1 MCIYF
6 NKIKLAKMK
15 RNLFGL
21 LVLLSSLALFGQK
34 NKESITDELNTK
46 KLILIEKNR
55 IKDSLTDELNNIY
68 KQGYINGFSVAI
80 VNQNKTLYQKGIG
93 FSDKK
98 NKKVYTEN
106 TIQNIAS
113 ISKTFIGI
121 ALLKAQELGKLDLD
135 DPINKFLPFEVK
147 NPYYQDI
154 PITIRHLATHTS
166 TIMDTDYYDGK
177 SYILKD
183 KQSISNNKLV
193 ELNEKFNSPDS
204 HISMI
209 NYLNNVLTTNSKWYK
224 KEGFLKNK
232 PGEIFNYSNVGA
244 TLAAAIL
251 EKATG
256 EKFDKFTTKYILN
269 PLGMLDSGWSF
280 EDIDFSKHSKLYS
293 SPDTELPFY
302 CLITYP
308 DGGFITS
315 VNDLSKYLTELIK
328 GYSGKGI
335 ILKKESYKELFKE
348 QLKADNF
355 THRETEGFDDE
366 YNTGIFMGFSPNGY
380 VGHTGGDPG
389 VSSFMFFNPKS
400 KLGRIV
406 IINTDIGD
414 EGYKQFA
421 AIWNVLGKYES
432 KMNSEELWK

>member
-1 MCIYF
+1 MK
-6 NKIKLAKMK
+6 KITLI
-15 RNLFGL
+15 L
-21 LVLLSSLALFGQK
+21 LVGILFSCQEK
-34 NKESITDELNTK
+34 PNTK
-46 KLILIEKNR
+46 KLNSNENNV
-55 IKDSLTDELNNIY
+55 IKDSLTDELNEIY
-68 KQGYINGFSVAI
+68 KQGHINGFSVTI
-80 VNQNKTLYQKGIG
+80 VNQNKTLYQKGVG

-98 NKKVYTEN
+98 NNKPYTEN

-135 DPINKFLPFEVK
+135 DPINKFLSFEVK
-147 NPYYQDI
+147 NPYYPDT

-166 TIMDTDYYDGK
+166 TIMDTEYYDGK

-183 KQSISNNKLV
+183 KQNISRNKLI
-193 ELNEKFNSPDS
+193 EFSEKFNPPDS
-204 HISMI
+204 HISMRD
-209 NYLNNVLTTNSKWYK
+209 YLNNVLATNGKWYK

-232 PGEIFNYSNVGA
+232 PGEIFHYSNVGA
-244 TLAAAIL
+244 TLAAVIL

-256 EKFDKFTTKYILN
+256 EKFDKFTARYILK
-269 PLGMLDSGWSF
+269 PLRMLDSGWSF
-280 EDIDFSKHSKLYS
+280 EDIDFSKHSKLYLN
-293 SPDTELPFY
+293 PDTELPFY
-302 CLITYP
+302 SLITYP
-308 DGGFITS
+308 DGGQITS
-315 VNDLSKYLTELIK
+315 VNDLGKYLTELIK
-328 GYSGKGI
+328 GYSGNGTL
-335 ILKKESYKELFKE
+335 LKNESYKELFKE
-348 QLKADNF
+348 QLKANNF

-389 VSSFMFFNPKS
+389 VSSYMFFSPKS

-432 KMNSEELWK
+432 KIQF